1 MSCCG
6 LLRDGHGGGGCW
18 LMVGDGGGGF
28 VDGLLLA
35 MLAGVG
41 CWENGGIK
49 GRWWCWCIG
58 SCDGQLLIRCCRRGG
73 VGIR

>member
-1 MSCCG
+1 MSCCVLLVDG
-6 LLRDGHGGGGCW
+6 LGGGGCW

-41 CWENGGIK
+41 CWENGGIE
-49 GRWWCWCIG
+49 GRWRCWCVG
-58 SCDGQLLIRCCRRGG
+58 SCGGQLLSRCCRRGG

>member
-1 MSCCG
+1 MSCCV
-6 LLRDGHGGGGCW
+6 LLIDGHGGGGCW

-28 VDGLLLA
+28 VGGLLLA

-58 SCDGQLLIRCCRRGG
+58 SCDGQLLIRCCERGG

>member
-6 LLRDGHGGGGCW
+6 LLRDVHGGGVCW
-18 LMVGDGGGGF
+18 LVVGDGGGGL

-41 CWENGGIK
+41 CWRNEGIE
-49 GRWWCWCIG
+49 GRWRCWCIVSG
-58 SCDGQLLIRCCRRGG
+58 GGQLLSRC
-73 VGIR
+73 